1 MAMELDHLVVGAAT
15 LDEGV
20 AWCERVLGVTPA
32 PGGRHALMGTHNRL
46 LNIST
51 PTYPRAYLEIIA
63 IDPEAPGP
71 QGRARW
77 FDLDQPALQAALRE
91 RGPGLIHWVSRV
103 ASLDASLAQWRGE
116 GIDGGEAVA
125 ASRQTPGGLLSW
137 RIALREDG
145 RRLRREGLPLL
156 IEWGA
161 VHPADA
167 LPASGVNLLDFEAR
181 DGLRARLATP
191 RGELTLELIG

>member
-1 MAMELDHLVVGAAT
+1 MAMELDHLVVGAAS

-32 PGGRHALMGTHNRL
+32 PGGRHALMGTHNCL
-46 LNIST
+46 LDISA
-51 PTYPRAYLEIIA
+51 PLYPRCYLEIIA
-63 IDPEAPGP
+63 IDAAAPEP

-91 RGPGLIHWVSRV
+91 RGPGLIHWVARV
-103 ASLDASLAQWRGE
+103 PSLEASLAQWRGE
-116 GIDGGEAVA
+116 GIDAGEAVA
-125 ASRQTPGGLLSW
+125 ASRGALSW

-156 IEWGA
+156 IEWGRT
-161 VHPADA
+161 HPTDD
-167 LPASGVNLLDFEAR
+167 LPASSVRLQSYEAR
-181 DGLRARLATP
+181 DGLSARLLTP
-191 RGELTLELIG
+191 RGELQLELIG

>member
-1 MAMELDHLVVGAAT
+1 MVMELDHLVVGAAT
-15 LDEGV
+15 LDEGI

-46 LNIST
+46 LNISA
-51 PTYPRAYLEIIA
+51 PAYPRTYLEIIA

-103 ASLDASLAQWRGE
+103 ASLDASLAQWQGE
-116 GIDGGEAVA
+116 GIDGGEPVA
-125 ASRQTPGGLLSW
+125 ASRGSLSW
-137 RIALREDG
+137 RIALRPDG

-161 VHPADA
+161 AHPSDT
-167 LPASGVNLLDFEAR
+167 LPACGVQLLSFEAR
-181 DGLRARLATP
+181 DGLSARLATP
-191 RGELTLELIG
+191 GGELRLELLA

>member
-1 MAMELDHLVVGAAT
+1 MAMELDHLVVGAVT

-46 LNIST
+46 LNISA
-51 PTYPRAYLEIIA
+51 PAYPRAYLELIA

-103 ASLDASLAQWRGE
+103 ASLDASLSHWRSE
-116 GIDGGEAVA
+116 GVDAGEAVA
-125 ASRQTPGGLLSW
+125 ASRGVLSW

-156 IEWGA
+156 IEWGEA
-161 VHPADA
+161 HPTDS
-167 LPASGVNLLDFEAR
+167 LPASGVQLLSFEAR
-181 DGLRARLATP
+181 DGLKARMATP
-191 RGELTLELIG
+191 LGERWLEQIA